1 MTPLQT
7 LDLIL
12 CMAVGY
18 GYVLFGLSAVTWTI
32 FHIIDFFAKEDDSG
46 RLYCIYYRPTR
57 RRDRLLIRGRTRRI
71 RRAAGIFGRIRRRI

>member
-1 MTPLQT
+1 MKT

-32 FHIIDFFAKEDDSG
+32 FHILDFFAKEDGSG
-46 RLYCIYYRPTR
+46 RLYCIYYRPVR
-57 RRDRLLIRGRTRRI
+57 RRDRLLVRGRTRRI
-71 RRAAGIFGRIRRRI
+71 RRASGIFRRIRRRI

>member
-1 MTPLQT
+1 MKT

-32 FHIIDFFAKEDDSG
+32 FHVLEFFAKEDDSG
-46 RLYCIYYRPTR
+46 RLYRIYYRPAR

-71 RRAAGIFGRIRRRI
+71 RRAAGIFRRLRRRI